1 MDNDQQQYQLD
12 LHEVRRAFDQAAAA
26 YDANTPLQAM
36 VRERVLERLELADRA
51 ARCVLDAGCGT
62 GVAIPALAKLFRKA
76 ELHALDIA
84 PAMLRVARK
93 RKPWFRKLQ
102 LHCADMTAMPL
113 PDSKVDV
120 LYSSLAL
127 QWLNDLDAALAE
139 FARVM
144 RPKGLLVF
152 STFGPDTLK
161 ELRSVFASVD
171 GYTHVN
177 RFLDL
182 HDIGDALVRHGFRE
196 VVMDVEHFTVTYD
209 TVRDLMRDLKI
220 IGAHNATQGRA
231 RGLMGKQRFQAIERE
246 YEKLRVDGKLPL
258 SYEVVYGTAWA
269 PDELHLPPGAVPA
282 SKGVI
287 SVDAL
292 RAGLRAQSKGGG
304 K

>member
-1 MDNDQQQYQLD
+1 
-12 LHEVRRAFDQAAAA
+12 
-26 YDANTPLQAM
+26 
-36 VRERVLERLELADRA
+36 
-51 ARCVLDAGCGT
+51 
-62 GVAIPALAKLFRKA
+62 
-76 ELHALDIA
+76 
-84 PAMLRVARK
+84 
-93 RKPWFRKLQ
+93 
-102 LHCADMTAMPL
+102 
-113 PDSKVDV
+113 V

-144 RPKGLLVF
+144 RPNGLLVF

-161 ELRSVFASVD
+161 ELRAVFATVD

-209 TVRDLMRDLKI
+209 TVRDLMRDLKV

-231 RGLMGKQRFQAIERE
+231 RGLMGRQRFQAIERE
-246 YEKLRVDGKLPL
+246 YEKLRADGKLPL

-269 PDELHLPPGAVPA
+269 PDQSHLPPGAALA

-292 RAGLRAQSKGGG
+292 RAGLRTHPKGGD